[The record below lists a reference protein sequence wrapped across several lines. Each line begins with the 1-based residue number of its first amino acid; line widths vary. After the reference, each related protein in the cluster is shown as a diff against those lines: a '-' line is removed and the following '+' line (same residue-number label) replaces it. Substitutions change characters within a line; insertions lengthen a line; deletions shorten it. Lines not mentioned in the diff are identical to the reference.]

1 MQTLI
6 ANYKG
11 FLSGCTDVLASI
23 EGSKKMRENLGA
35 ISSNIDKTE
44 LIVPV
49 VGGFSAGKSTIIN
62 SFLGQNILPTAITAE
77 TALATELR
85 YNETSFYQAI
95 KDSGEVVKFEI
106 NESEQIKQRANEF
119 SYLRLYLNN
128 EKLREILPLVLVD
141 MPGFDAPIEL
151 HNKAILRYLSEGKYF
166 IVLTSV
172 MDGNLVKSITD
183 ELINMN
189 NIGKGFSFCVS
200 KSDLRPKSD
209 VDAVCARIKEQLE
222 LLLDFHGEITAID
235 NESGAKLGEI
245 LKQIDSKELFKK
257 IFLDEIKRNEVDAIS
272 FLDTKIATLKSSKDE
287 IKNAIDELKNKILD
301 LQNRGEQSI
310 KLPSISNISSNIIAS
325 VINEISS
332 NSDYLSQVAIN
343 NQSNLQTE
351 VNSIVKNTLLREVRE
366 NLQEFGKSLIED
378 FKLDI
383 KDLNLSNFAIGD
395 DWLKNVIDTILATIE
410 TAIISIPTMTPQ
422 GGIFKIVAQILQ
434 TIISYFVNLFIK
446 DRKADRVKEAIE
458 GQIIPEIRAKLSSEV
473 PIILQEKINEI
484 VHIVSDGFKQ
494 KLQQKIDE
502 ISASLQ
508 KENINLDDINAKIS
522 VLQDAKTQIINL
534 SQKYL

>member
-11 FLSGCTDVLASI
+11 FLSGCADVLASI

-257 IFLDEIKRNEVDAIS
+257 IFLDEIKRNEADAIS

-410 TAIISIPTMTPQ
+410 TAIIAIPTMTPQ

-508 KENINLDDINAKIS
+508 KENTNLDDINAKIS

>member
-11 FLSGCTDVLASI
+11 FLSGCTDVLTSI

-85 YNETSFYQAI
+85 YNETSFYEAI
-95 KDSGEVVKFEI
+95 KDSGEVIKFEI

-257 IFLDEIKRNEVDAIS
+257 IFLDEIKRNEFDAIS
-272 FLDTKIATLKSSKDE
+272 FLDTKIAILKSSKDE

-410 TAIISIPTMTPQ
+410 TAIIAIPTTTPQ
-422 GGIFKIVAQILQ
+422 GGIFKIVAQILK

-446 DRKADRVKEAIE
+446 DRKADRVKEAID

-508 KENINLDDINAKIS
+508 KENTNLDDINAKIS

>member
-11 FLSGCTDVLASI
+11 FLSGCTDVLTSI

-257 IFLDEIKRNEVDAIS
+257 IFLDEIKRNEFDAIS
-272 FLDTKIATLKSSKDE
+272 FLDTKIAILKSSKDE

-410 TAIISIPTMTPQ
+410 TAIIAIPTTTPQ

>member
-257 IFLDEIKRNEVDAIS
+257 IFLDEIKRNEFDAIS

-410 TAIISIPTMTPQ
+410 TAIIAIPTMTPQ
-422 GGIFKIVAQILQ
+422 GGIFKIVAQILK

>member
-11 FLSGCTDVLASI
+11 FLSGCTDVLTSI

-257 IFLDEIKRNEVDAIS
+257 IFLDEIKRNEFDAIS
-272 FLDTKIATLKSSKDE
+272 FLDTKIAILKSSKDE

-410 TAIISIPTMTPQ
+410 TAIIAIPTTTPQ

-446 DRKADRVKEAIE
+446 ERKADRVKEAIE

>member
-11 FLSGCTDVLASI
+11 FLSGCADVLASI
-23 EGSKKMRENLGA
+23 EGSEKMRENLGA

-44 LIVPV
+44 FIVPV

-85 YNETSFYQAI
+85 YNETSFYEAI
-95 KDSGEVVKFEI
+95 KDSGEVIKFEI

-235 NESGAKLGEI
+235 NESGAKFGDI

-410 TAIISIPTMTPQ
+410 TAIISIPTMSPQ
-422 GGIFKIVAQILQ
+422 GGIFKIVAQILK
-434 TIISYFVNLFIK
+434 TIISYFVNLFIN

-508 KENINLDDINAKIS
+508 KENTNLDDINAKIS

>member
-1 MQTLI
+1 M
-6 ANYKG
+6 
-11 FLSGCTDVLASI
+11 
-23 EGSKKMRENLGA
+23 
-35 ISSNIDKTE
+35 
-44 LIVPV
+44 
-49 VGGFSAGKSTIIN
+49 
-62 SFLGQNILPTAITAE
+62 
-77 TALATELR
+77 
-85 YNETSFYQAI
+85 
-95 KDSGEVVKFEI
+95 
-106 NESEQIKQRANEF
+106 
-119 SYLRLYLNN
+119 
-128 EKLREILPLVLVD
+128 
-141 MPGFDAPIEL
+141 
-151 HNKAILRYLSEGKYF
+151 
-166 IVLTSV
+166 
-172 MDGNLVKSITD
+172 
-183 ELINMN
+183 
-189 NIGKGFSFCVS
+189 
-200 KSDLRPKSD
+200 
-209 VDAVCARIKEQLE
+209 
-222 LLLDFHGEITAID
+222 
-235 NESGAKLGEI
+235 
-245 LKQIDSKELFKK
+245 
-257 IFLDEIKRNEVDAIS
+257 
-272 FLDTKIATLKSSKDE
+272 
-287 IKNAIDELKNKILD
+287 
-301 LQNRGEQSI
+301 
-310 KLPSISNISSNIIAS
+310 PSISNISSNIIAS

-410 TAIISIPTMTPQ
+410 TAIIAIPTTTPQ
-422 GGIFKIVAQILQ
+422 GGIFKIVAQILK

-508 KENINLDDINAKIS
+508 KENTNLDDINAKIS

>member
-410 TAIISIPTMTPQ
+410 TAIIAIPTTTPQ
-422 GGIFKIVAQILQ
+422 GGIFKIVAQILK

-502 ISASLQ
+502 ISTSLQ

>member
-11 FLSGCTDVLASI
+11 FLSGCADILASI

-257 IFLDEIKRNEVDAIS
+257 IFLDEIKRNEADATS

-410 TAIISIPTMTPQ
+410 TAIISIPTMSPQ
-422 GGIFKIVAQILQ
+422 GGIFKIVAQILK

-494 KLQQKIDE
+494 KLQQKIDQ

-508 KENINLDDINAKIS
+508 KENTNLDDINAKIS

>member
-11 FLSGCTDVLASI
+11 FLGGCADVLASI
-23 EGSKKMRENLGA
+23 EGSEKMRENLGA

-85 YNETSFYQAI
+85 YNETSFYEAI

-257 IFLDEIKRNEVDAIS
+257 IFLDQIKRNEVDAIS

-422 GGIFKIVAQILQ
+422 GGIFKIVAQILK

-508 KENINLDDINAKIS
+508 KENTNLDDINAKIS